1 MVVTAIRL
9 VDKLPIMR
17 LRKYK
22 ENAILCENSRF
33 DNKCIPNFRMKL
45 ETHESMRYMIQM
57 QPDIIHS
64 ISKIV
69 EVIKY
74 RVREDLT
81 N

>member
-1 MVVTAIRL
+1 VVVTAIRL

-57 QPDIIHS
+57 QPDI
-64 ISKIV
+64 SKIV